1 MRPVKTALASF
12 GMSGTVFHA
21 PLLHMND
28 GFIIHKILE
37 RSGTKSQTKY
47 PYAKIV
53 GDFGEL
59 CQDDET
65 ELIVVNTPDH
75 THYELAKAGIL
86 AGKHIVVEKPFTL
99 SHSHAI
105 ELAEL
110 AEKKSVMLSVFH
122 NRRWDGD
129 FLTVKK
135 IIDGNFLGRIV
146 ELESHFDRYR
156 NFIKEDTWK
165 EDGSTGT
172 GNMFNL
178 GSHLIDQAL
187 VLFGKPEMI
196 TADIRTMRQGSTVD
210 DSFELWM
217 RYEHVKVILS
227 SSLLVREPGPRFT
240 VHGTEGS
247 FLKWGLDPQE
257 EALKN
262 GEMPGGEDWGTEK
275 EEEWG
280 LVSTSL
286 NGSVVRGSFETL
298 PGCYQQYY
306 NDIYKAIRTGTEPAV
321 TARAAALVI
330 RIIEAAFES
339 SKTRKSVRV

>member
-1 MRPVKTALASF
+1 MKPVKTALASF
-12 GMSGTVFHA
+12 GMSGMVFHA
-21 PLLHMND
+21 PLLHMNE
-28 GFIIHKILE
+28 GFTLHKILE
-37 RSGTKSQTKY
+37 RTGTKSQTVY
-47 PYAKIV
+47 PYVNIV
-53 GDFGEL
+53 RDFGEL
-59 CQDDET
+59 CKDDEI
-65 ELIVVNTPDH
+65 ELIVINTPDH
-75 THYELAKAGIL
+75 THYDMAKAGIL
-86 AGKHIVVEKPFTL
+86 AGKHVVVEKPFTL
-99 SHSHAI
+99 SYSHAI

-135 IIDGNFLGRIV
+135 IIDDDLLGKIV

-156 NFIKEDTWK
+156 NFIKTDTWK

-172 GNMFNL
+172 GNLFNL

-187 VLFGKPEMI
+187 VLFGKPDRI

-217 RYEHVKVILS
+217 RYDQVKVVLS

-240 VHGTEGS
+240 LHGTEGS

-262 GEMPGGEDWGTEK
+262 GEMPGGVDWGTEK
-275 EEEWG
+275 EVEWG
-280 LVSTSL
+280 LLSTSL
-286 NGSVVRGSFETL
+286 KGSAVRGTFETL
-298 PGCYQQYY
+298 PGCYQEYY
-306 NDIYKAIRTGTEPAV
+306 NDICRAIRTGTEPAV
-321 TARAAALVI
+321 TAKAAALVI

-339 SKTRKSVRV
+339 STTGKSVRV